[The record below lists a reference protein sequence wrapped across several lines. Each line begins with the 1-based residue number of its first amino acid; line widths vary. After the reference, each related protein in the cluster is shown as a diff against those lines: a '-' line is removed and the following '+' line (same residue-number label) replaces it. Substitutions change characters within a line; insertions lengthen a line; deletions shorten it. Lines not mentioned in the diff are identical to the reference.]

1 MKAILLLIF
10 IAPILLPAQVA
21 TINARQPENSIPP
34 NIKGESSGI
43 IWVTN
48 LNWQQVL
55 QKAKKENKY
64 IFVDCYT
71 TWCKPCKQMD
81 IDVYANDSVG
91 NFLNTQFISV
101 KVQMDSTKNDN
112 EFTRSWHKTAKK
124 MGATYR
130 VAAYPTFLFFS
141 PNGEVVYK
149 EFGYKAPDKFMQVAR
164 DALTPSKQYYA
175 LLRAHKKEKKDY
187 RNMLGL
193 IMLSKQL
200 GDTTNYYPLLK
211 DYYSYLQTQGKDKL
225 YTKENIEFIAS
236 TLTRS
241 NQPPFNMFYPDG
253 SAVDNV
259 MNKKGFA
266 RKVVDQVIL
275 KEKANPF
282 LSAAEGKPEPDWS
295 ILHNAIAKDY
305 KGDYADRLVLETKLR
320 WYQFYGNI
328 SKLTPTLNEK
338 MEKYGSDT
346 TSKGEDFK
354 LNNMAFIMFKEI
366 NDVAELKRIINWMA
380 GVVRRGEKATDYYI
394 EYWPLY
400 LDTYANLLYKV
411 GETQEAIK
419 WQELAVTKSKELK
432 IGQGDIDDIQGNLE
446 KMKKGE
452 PTWPTDSK

>member
-1 MKAILLLIF
+1 MKVILLLIF
-10 IAPILLPAQVA
+10 CAPILLPAQVA
-21 TINARQPENSIPP
+21 KANAQQPDNSI
-34 NIKGESSGI
+34 NSHITGEGSGI
-43 IWVTN
+43 NWIDN

-64 IFVDCYT
+64 IFVECYA

-91 NFLNTQFISV
+91 DLLNAQFISV

-112 EFTRSWHKTAKK
+112 EFTRSWHKTAKE
-124 MGATYR
+124 MGKTYR

-149 EFGYKAPDKFMQVAR
+149 EFGYKAPDKFIQVAR

-175 LLRAHKKEKKDY
+175 LLRAYRKGKKDY
-187 RNMLGL
+187 RKTPEL
-193 IMLSKQL
+193 IMMSKQL
-200 GDTTNYYPLLK
+200 GDTANYSPLLK
-211 DYYSYLQTQGKDKL
+211 DYYGYLQAQGKDKL

-236 TLTRS
+236 TISKSEQL
-241 NQPPFNMFYPDG
+241 PFSMFYPDG
-253 SAVDNV
+253 TTVDKV
-259 MNKKGFA
+259 MSKEGYA
-266 RKVVDQVIL
+266 RNVVDQVIL

-282 LSAAEGKPEPDWS
+282 LSDAEGKPEPDWS
-295 ILHNAIAKDY
+295 ILYNTIEKDY
-305 KGDYADRLVLETKLR
+305 KGDYADRLVIETKIR
-320 WYQFYGNI
+320 WYQYYGNI
-328 SKLTPTLNEK
+328 LKLTPTLNEK

-346 TSKGEDFK
+346 TSKGEDFQ

-411 GETQEAIK
+411 GEKQEALK
-419 WQELAVTKSKELK
+419 WQELAVTKSKEFK
-432 IGQGDIDDIQGNLE
+432 ISKGDIEDFEGNFE

-452 PTWPTDSK
+452 PTWPTENK